1 MTASPEDPQ
10 PDAVRLAK
18 IELKIDLLSGQVT
31 EMLNSMHSDGGLK
44 ARVRQLEEDVRLN
57 RSQLSTYAR
66 WLWVV
71 GTGLAVETVRRIL
84 AGM

>member
-1 MTASPEDPQ
+1 MTEADGT

-18 IELKIDLLSGQVT
+18 IEIKIDLLTEQVT
-31 EMLNSMHSDGGLK
+31 EMLNTMHSDGGLK
-44 ARVRQLEEDVRLN
+44 ARVRQLEEDVRIN

-71 GTGLAVETVRRIL
+71 GTGLVVETVRRIL
-84 AGM
+84 GGM